1 MTGTVITDSKKMKGL
16 IKNITVIVVLCFFI
30 LVLAAYF
37 KEKRT
42 TDNLYYRQQFDSLKT
57 EIFRIKAELDEVKAN
72 TDTLKVGQRIIYDEV
87 KKNAEKSFWDF
98 FK

>member
-1 MTGTVITDSKKMKGL
+1 MKGL
-16 IKNITVIVVLCFFI
+16 VKNITVIVALCFFI
-30 LVLAAYF
+30 LVIAAYF
-37 KEKRT
+37 KEKQT
-42 TDNLYYRQQFDSLKT
+42 ADDLHYRKQFDSLKT

-72 TDTLKVGQRIIYDEV
+72 TDTLKVGQRIIFDEV

>member
-1 MTGTVITDSKKMKGL
+1 MEKFV
-16 IKNITVIVVLCFFI
+16 KNITAVLI
-30 LVLAAYF
+30 LVFVLILISSYF
-37 KEKRT
+37 KRKAKT
-42 TDNLYYRQQFDSLKT
+42 NDLYYRQQFDSLKT

-98 FK
+98 F

>member
-1 MTGTVITDSKKMKGL
+1 MKEA
-16 IKNITVIVVLCFFI
+16 IKNITVIVILCFFI
-30 LVLAAYF
+30 LTIAAYF
-37 KEKRT
+37 KEKQT
-42 TDNLYYRQQFDSLKT
+42 TDDLYYRNQFDSLKT

-72 TDTLKVGQRIIYDEV
+72 TDTLKVGQRIIFNEV

>member
-1 MTGTVITDSKKMKGL
+1 MKGL
-16 IKNITVIVVLCFFI
+16 IKNIIVIVVLCFFI
-30 LVLAAYF
+30 LTIAAYF
-37 KEKRT
+37 KEKQT
-42 TDNLYYRQQFDSLKT
+42 ADDLHYRKQFDSLKT

-72 TDTLKVGQRIIYDEV
+72 TDTLKVGQRIIFDEV